1 MRVIVVGRRQHPLP
15 FSNRQMS
22 KTDDRIPIVK
32 GITMTPMGEVSIDP
46 ALDERLC
53 DLAIEM
59 QGPDD
64 LPVDVEHVV
73 AALILASREAKVPED
88 YELKPRDRSLKAIL
102 RPHIRTI
109 FQRYGGRV
117 CEEEDLQEE
126 E

>member
-1 MRVIVVGRRQHPLP
+1 
-15 FSNRQMS
+15 MS